1 MSLFVTKRG
10 RWAGKETSDG
20 DGGKKREQRKMQKKC
35 KAFAKSV
42 LALKREKKK
51 KKKREKGESLGIKE
65 ASLGISAMEAG
76 GGGRLILRSFSVG

>member
-1 MSLFVTKRG
+1 MSQKEADGQEKRHLMEM
-10 RWAGKETSDG
+10 W
-20 DGGKKREQRKMQKKC
+20 KKREQRKMQKKC

-42 LALKREKKK
+42 LALKRKK

>member
-1 MSLFVTKRG
+1 
-10 RWAGKETSDG
+10 
-20 DGGKKREQRKMQKKC
+20 MQKKC
-35 KAFAKSV
+35 KAFAKSM
-42 LALKREKKK
+42 LALKRE

>member
-51 KKKREKGESLGIKE
+51 KKREKGESLGIKE

>member
-1 MSLFVTKRG
+1 
-10 RWAGKETSDG
+10 
-20 DGGKKREQRKMQKKC
+20 MQKKC

-42 LALKREKKK
+42 LALKREK

>member
-1 MSLFVTKRG
+1 
-10 RWAGKETSDG
+10 
-20 DGGKKREQRKMQKKC
+20 MQKKC

>member
-1 MSLFVTKRG
+1 MSQKEADGQEKRHLM
-10 RWAGKETSDG
+10 EM
-20 DGGKKREQRKMQKKC
+20 GKKREQRKMQKKC

-42 LALKREKKK
+42 LALKREKK

>member
-1 MSLFVTKRG
+1 
-10 RWAGKETSDG
+10 
-20 DGGKKREQRKMQKKC
+20 MQKKC

-51 KKKREKGESLGIKE
+51 KREKGESLGINE

>member
-20 DGGKKREQRKMQKKC
+20 DDKKTEQRKMQKKC

-42 LALKREKKK
+42 LALKREK

-76 GGGRLILRSFSVG
+76 GVGGRLILRSFSVG

>member
-1 MSLFVTKRG
+1 MSEKEADGQEKRHLMEMG
-10 RWAGKETSDG
+10 E
-20 DGGKKREQRKMQKKC
+20 KREQRKMQKKC

-42 LALKREKKK
+42 LALKREK